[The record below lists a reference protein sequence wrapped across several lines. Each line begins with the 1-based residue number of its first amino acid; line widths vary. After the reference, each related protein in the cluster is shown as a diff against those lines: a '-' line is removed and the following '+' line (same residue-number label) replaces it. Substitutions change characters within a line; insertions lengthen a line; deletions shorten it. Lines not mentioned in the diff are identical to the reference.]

1 MNANES
7 NGLLNN
13 WLELANL
20 QAKISQRLEQAL
32 DEEARLSLNE
42 FYVLHFLSLNEEK
55 KLRLQQL
62 QERVGLSQSAMSRL
76 VLRMEAPKCGAL
88 RRHICEDDRR
98 GIYTEMT
105 ALGEDKL
112 KRGTEAVKNVL
123 QSLSAPGELPPEL
136 NAFLIRAANKVE

>member
-1 MNANES
+1 MNPNES

-13 WLELANL
+13 WLELAGL
-20 QAKISQRLEQAL
+20 QAKISQRLQQAL
-32 DEEARLSLNE
+32 DEESGLSLNE

-76 VLRMEAPKCGAL
+76 VLRMEASKCGAL

-105 ALGEDKL
+105 ALGENKL
-112 KRGTEAVKNVL
+112 QRGTAAVKNVL
-123 QSLSAPGELPPEL
+123 QSLSIPGELPPEL
-136 NAFLIRAANKVE
+136 NAFLGRAANKVE